1 MFGHLS
7 IFFIELYKALCK
19 LASMIKVKK
28 ISNLYDI
35 ANGDLSNT
43 IWSHLEMPTDS
54 EINTLCNKLDIPED
68 FLRDPLDRDE
78 RSRAETEDNANF
90 MIIRAPVKIVDGDI
104 PFMTVPLGIIISK
117 KDEVVTV
124 TSESTLLNSITN
136 MKQRNC
142 INNSKMH
149 FVFNLLYKIAILYL
163 NDLKVINA
171 IIEEYEEHL
180 RRSMRNQ
187 ELTML
192 LNLEK
197 SLIYFTTSLKSN
209 ELTLEK
215 IRAMRQDRSMLND
228 DDIEI
233 LDDIIIEYKQALEMT
248 TIYSNILSGM
258 MDAFASIISNNM
270 NSVMKFLTSFA
281 IVLTIP
287 VALSGIYGMNVALPF
302 QHNPHAFLILIFISL
317 VLSTLTS
324 LVFFWKKWF

>member
-1 MFGHLS
+1 
-7 IFFIELYKALCK
+7 
-19 LASMIKVKK
+19 
-28 ISNLYDI
+28 
-35 ANGDLSNT
+35 
-43 IWSHLEMPTDS
+43 
-54 EINTLCNKLDIPED
+54 
-68 FLRDPLDRDE
+68 
-78 RSRAETEDNANF
+78 
-90 MIIRAPVKIVDGDI
+90 
-104 PFMTVPLGIIISK
+104 
-117 KDEVVTV
+117 VTV

-302 QHNPHAFLILIFISL
+302 QHNPHAFLILIFIS
-317 VLSTLTS
+317 VILSILTS